1 MEKST
6 IIQSQK
12 AARAIN
18 DADAFSSLTSE
29 LATIERQIMLF
40 RRLIDCILA
49 HFLVG
54 QTWILRRL
62 MLFPDIRDIDP
73 KVLRH
78 TVDEATRRN
87 KENRM
92 VFYLV
97 TDLLTAVHIGDLLK
111 VDRSDLAK
119 PMEPGGWEVIELKE
133 GMVNDNLL
141 QVLGSIKAGQS
152 EQGGKLPVVTSL
164 GPKAEKQ
171 FERMVRQRNRQVQTE
186 ELIKN
191 DQGVD
196 PITGFNV
203 ILQETGGDIADYFE
217 VLRKISERIDKE
229 DHTAVL
235 LDKCLYM
242 VGLTRQQY
250 EIHGFGNVLHKIWHM
265 KHRDSGC
272 AFTSEELNIDAEID
286 AFSSLPGVVDLV
298 DVNLRSG
305 WSHPI
310 FAWAMPDEMIC
321 KLAFQEQRIF
331 MWLDYEALFER
342 AKKEYGLS
350 VDWIPP
356 DMKGVKGK
364 TREFL
369 EKSSAIIPGSPSSRG
384 VNVTRDNEDKQSILA
399 SGFFNRIYVEHMT
412 PSYLLS
418 LMNRGC

>member
-1 MEKST
+1 LM
-6 IIQSQK
+6 
-12 AARAIN
+12 
-18 DADAFSSLTSE
+18 
-29 LATIERQIMLF
+29 
-40 RRLIDCILA
+40 DCILA
-49 HFLVG
+49 HFISG

-62 MLFPDIRDIDP
+62 MLFPAIHDIDP

-133 GMVNDNLL
+133 GRVSDNLL
-141 QVLGSIKAGQS
+141 QVLDSIEASPS
-152 EQGGKLPVVTSL
+152 EHSGKLPVVTSL

-171 FERMVRQRNRQVQTE
+171 FERMVRQRKRQVQTE

-191 DQGVD
+191 DEGID
-196 PITGFNV
+196 PITGFDV
-203 ILQETGGDIADYFE
+203 ILQESGGDITDYFE
-217 VLRKISERIDKE
+217 ALRKISERIDRE

-235 LDKCLYM
+235 FDKCLYM
-242 VGLTRQQY
+242 VGLTRQRY
-250 EIHGFGNVLHKIWHM
+250 ETHGFGNVLHKVWHM

-272 AFTSEELNIDAEID
+272 AFTSEELDIDAEID
-286 AFSSLPGVVDLV
+286 ALSSLPGVVDLV

-310 FAWAMPDEMIC
+310 FAWAMPDEMTY
-321 KLAFQEQRIF
+321 KLAFQDQRIF
-331 MWLDYEALFER
+331 LWLDYEALFER

-350 VDWIPP
+350 VDWIPS
-356 DMKGVKGK
+356 DMKGVKGE

-369 EKSSAIIPGSPSSRG
+369 EKSSTIIPGSPSSRG
-384 VNVTRDNEDKQSILA
+384 AKVTWGNEDAQSILA
-399 SGFFNRIYVEHMT
+399 SGFFNRVYVEHMT

-418 LMNRGC
+418 LMNQKREFMERHSSKH